1 MSFCGRFIDR
11 QVGSCKKQLLQL
23 LIFQDCL
30 CHCCLIV
37 GCFCV
42 VALLFLSLVVWSS
55 CELRSE
61 RGPAVP
67 QLLVSTSTA
76 QLPLT
81 HPQCVSQKGFLVGTP
96 LLSTYFHHCSPNL
109 PVHPSQPNPGL
120 QRGLQ
125 PVPRPIPRPHSTD
138 RPALSSPCAPRYGL
152 RLPGCNLVTARPA
165 GWKVG
170 LGSGSSAGC
179 LWKPSL
185 AAGRA
190 ES

>member
-1 MSFCGRFIDR
+1 MAVYWFGC
-11 QVGSCKKQLLQL
+11 LLVYWFVRSS
-23 LIFQDCL
+23 I
-30 CHCCLIV
+30 
-37 GCFCV
+37 G
-42 VALLFLSLVVWSS
+42 LVVWSS
-55 CELRSE
+55 CGLRSGVL
-61 RGPAVP
+61 GPGRALP

-76 QLPLT
+76 QLPAT
-81 HPQCVSQKGFLVGTP
+81 HPSTVCQPKTLPAPRNTP
-96 LLSTYFHHCSPNL
+96 LLVTYFHLSSPN
-109 PVHPSQPNPGL
+109 PPAHPSQPHPGL
-120 QRGLQ
+120 QRGL
-125 PVPRPIPRPHSTD
+125 PNPRPSPPAPPHSTD